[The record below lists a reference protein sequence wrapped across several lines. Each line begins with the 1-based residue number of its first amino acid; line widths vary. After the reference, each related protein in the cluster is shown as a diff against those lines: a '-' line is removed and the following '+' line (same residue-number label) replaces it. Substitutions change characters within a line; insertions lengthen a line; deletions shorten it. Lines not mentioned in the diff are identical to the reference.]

1 MGRQRRSKWW
11 DDHHFVNS
19 RREIGKNVEKP
30 NNNKLRKW
38 EKKTIEEERKV
49 QQAIKEKEVQV

>member
-11 DDHHFVNS
+11 DNHHFVNS
-19 RREIGKNVEKP
+19 RREIGKNVEQP
-30 NNNKLRKW
+30 NNKLRKW

-49 QQAIKEKEVQV
+49 QQAIKEKKVQV

>member
-19 RREIGKNVEKP
+19 RREIGENVEKP
-30 NNNKLRKW
+30 NNKLRKW
-38 EKKTIEEERKV
+38 EKKTIEEERKM